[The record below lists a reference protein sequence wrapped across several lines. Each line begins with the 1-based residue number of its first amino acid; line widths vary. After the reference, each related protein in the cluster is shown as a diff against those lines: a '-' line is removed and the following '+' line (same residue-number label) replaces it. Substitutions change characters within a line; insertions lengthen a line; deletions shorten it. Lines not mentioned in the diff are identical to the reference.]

1 MTAPETLG
9 RGAGLPEAAAGGGDA
24 PETPGRGAGRPGMA
38 VGGGEAPET
47 LGRGAGAS
55 EVAAGGGEATSG
67 GGDATGG
74 GGEASEIAEMLE
86 RCAFPDPPGAVDCGL
101 SGGPDSSAL
110 VALAAAAGLEVTAW
124 HVDHRLRP
132 DSGRDAAAARAVA
145 DRLGCRFELR
155 TVAVEAGPNLEAR
168 ARAARYAALPDD
180 VCVGHTA
187 DDRAETV
194 LFNIGRGGGLAGAGA
209 PHRAVRRPLLALRRH
224 ETRSLCARLG
234 LPVVS
239 DPMNDDLAFARVAIR
254 HEVLPALARAL
265 GRDPVPLLN
274 RHADLCADAHEVIAG
289 LAAGLDPASAELAE
303 APRAVAS
310 EALRAWVAAE
320 TGSAQ
325 AVSARSIERIL
336 AVAAGRRTATEI
348 EGGHRVA
355 RTRRRLRIEAP
366 ARRRGEPR

>member
-1 MTAPETLG
+1 MAAPETLG
-9 RGAGLPEAAAGGGDA
+9 RGGG
-24 PETPGRGAGRPGMA
+24 A
-38 VGGGEAPET
+38 VGGGESA
-47 LGRGAGAS
+47 
-55 EVAAGGGEATSG
+55 
-67 GGDATGG
+67 
-74 GGEASEIAEMLE
+74 EIAGLLE
-86 RCAFPDPPGAVDCGL
+86 RCAFPDPPASIGCGL

-110 VALAAAAGLEVTAW
+110 VALAVAAGLEVTAW
-124 HVDHRLRP
+124 HVDHGLRP

-180 VCVGHTA
+180 VHVGHTA

-194 LFNIGRGGGLAGAGA
+194 LFNIGRGGGLAGGGA
-209 PHRAVRRPLLALRRH
+209 LHRAVRRPLLALRRH
-224 ETRSLCARLG
+224 ETHALCARLG

-239 DPMNDDLAFARVAIR
+239 DPMNDDLAFARAAIR
-254 HEVLPALARAL
+254 HEVMPALARAL
-265 GRDPVPLLN
+265 DRDPVTLLN

-289 LAAGLDPASAELAE
+289 LAADLDATRAAELAE

-310 EALRAWVAAE
+310 EALRSWVAAQ

-325 AVSARSIERIL
+325 AVSARSVERIL
-336 AVAAGRRTATEI
+336 AVAAGDRLATEI

-355 RTRRRLRIEAP
+355 RTRGRLRIEAP
-366 ARRRGEPR
+366 GGPNGRPS

>member
-9 RGAGLPEAAAGGGDA
+9 RGAGRPEAAGGGGEVL
-24 PETPGRGAGRPGMA
+24 ETLGRGAGRSEA
-38 VGGGEAPET
+38 LVGGGEAPET
-47 LGRGAGAS
+47 LGRGAGRP
-55 EVAAGGGEATSG
+55 
-67 GGDATGG
+67 DATGG
-74 GGEASEIAEMLE
+74 GGDAPEIAEMLG

-124 HVDHRLRP
+124 HVDHGLRP

-145 DRLGCRFELR
+145 DRIGCRFELR

-180 VCVGHTA
+180 VCMGHTA

-209 PHRAVRRPLLALRRH
+209 PYRAVRRPLLALRRH
-224 ETRSLCARLG
+224 ETSALCARLG

-289 LAAGLDPASAELAE
+289 LAAGLDPASAAELAE

-355 RTRRRLRIEAP
+355 RTRRRLRVEAP
-366 ARRRGEPR
+366 ARHRGEPR